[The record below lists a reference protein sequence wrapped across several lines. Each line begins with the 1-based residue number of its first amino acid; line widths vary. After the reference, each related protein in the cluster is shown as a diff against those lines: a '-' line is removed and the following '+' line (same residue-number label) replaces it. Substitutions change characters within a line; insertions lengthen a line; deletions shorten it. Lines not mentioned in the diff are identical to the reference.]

1 MGFTMEMHGAYLI
14 MLICQFNQGKFTE
27 NSAVSLVGNLW
38 ESIKHKFENHEGLFW
53 NRRLL
58 QETEKRKEHRA
69 HQRENIMKRWG
80 KNDKPLSNKKISIIP
95 SNDVG
100 ITMVIPLE
108 DRNRNRSLGGI
119 RGECFEEFWK
129 LYPKKT
135 GKGAAEKIWMKIP
148 EPTETLD
155 KIKIALEWQKKSD
168 QWGKQDGQFIPLPA
182 TYLNQ
187 RRWEDERVKTNFERF
202 AEGEIC

>member
-1 MGFTMEMHGAYLI
+1 MEQRGQYITLLCEQHQNGFIPEEHLLGVCGSIDSPVFKKFKKHKNGLW
-14 MLICQFNQGKFTE
+14 FNQ
-27 NSAVSLVGNLW
+27 
-38 ESIKHKFENHEGLFW
+38 
-53 NRRLL
+53 RMMD
-58 QETEKRKEHRA
+58 ETDKRISYAKSRS
-69 HQRENIMKRWG
+69 
-80 KNDKPLSNKKISIIP
+80 KNGRKKWCKTDKPLLNTTIDSMHMHMHMGMHTENG
-95 SNDVG
+95 NG
-100 ITMVIPLE
+100 
-108 DRNRNRSLGGI
+108 NRNIGGI

-135 GKGAAEKIWMKIP
+135 GKGAAEKIWMKIS
-148 EPTETLD
+148 EPAETLD